1 MNKKLVVIILSLALI
16 MLIMPQNITAEDNSV
31 NYDNLIIVSDDI
43 VSEDGSNV
51 VRWTKDKTYVICS
64 QNMVNRP
71 TVKCK
76 LIIEPGTTIL
86 FGTGTGNI
94 DGIENS
100 EVVYRPY
107 PNFIVKRME
116 ALRQKAQRRN
126 Q

>member
-64 QNMVNRP
+64 
-71 TVKCK
+71 KIW
-76 LIIEPGTTIL
+76 LIVQP
-86 FGTGTGNI
+86 
-94 DGIENS
+94 
-100 EVVYRPY
+100 
-107 PNFIVKRME
+107 
-116 ALRQKAQRRN
+116 
-126 Q
+126 